1 MAANGSTDQ
10 RLEAALQKR
19 QRGEKLSQRD
29 ERLLKKHD
37 AEQAQRHGA
46 ALFEACPKGDYLE
59 LAGVSNKVI
68 LDQSE
73 RLGLPWHPHARTV
86 DVGAML
92 RRLHSIIT
100 ENSLALSK
108 AIRSRQ
114 SRPAMAEFFPDE
126 QGGKDWQEEC
136 FKERALELADKRL
149 LRRQEMLDAQAVAE
163 IHRRMADRDVSFG
176 EIIGKRFGPEAQLLF
191 KKHKEDQ
198 EADVMRLIEGP
209 DGDCE
214 SAA

>member
-1 MAANGSTDQ
+1 MASNGSTDQ

-29 ERLLKKHD
+29 ERALKKHD
-37 AEQAQRHGA
+37 AEQAKRLGSAIFQS
-46 ALFEACPKGDYLE
+46 LPKGDYLT

-68 LDQSE
+68 LDQAD
-73 RLGLPWHPHARTV
+73 RLSLPWHPHARTV

-92 RRLHSIIT
+92 QRLHAIIT
-100 ENSLALSK
+100 ENAFALAK

-114 SRPAMAEFFPDE
+114 SRSAMAEFFPGEDD
-126 QGGKDWQEEC
+126 GKDWQEEC
-136 FKERALELADKRL
+136 FKERAMELADKRL

-163 IHRRMADRDVSFG
+163 IHRRMADRDVTFG

-209 DGDCE
+209 DGDGQ